1 MSSLGTEEL
10 EKPKVFI
17 NRKLPKMGNKKKSL
31 QIIRVN
37 HMLSKMKKKEPD

>member
-17 NRKLPKMGNKKKSL
+17 NRKLPKMGNKKKKSL
-31 QIIRVN
+31 DYKGQS
-37 HMLSKMKKKEPD
+37 HAQ